1 MNLKTQCTEE
11 TQLKKKFGKL
21 EKRSKVT
28 FQIVA
33 QKAEKAMAPHCSTL
47 VWKIPG
53 MGQPGRL
60 QSTGLQRVGHN

>member
-33 QKAEKAMAPHCSTL
+33 QKAKEIDNVKD
-47 VWKIPG
+47 
-53 MGQPGRL
+53 
-60 QSTGLQRVGHN
+60 N